1 MTDDSVGHI
10 ASVEQQFVGHGE
22 RQGFHVPAHLGQQR
36 QATFE
41 QSRRALF
48 AKIALV
54 TEELAGEVLR
64 ALVHGLGFFR
74 CTA

>member
-22 RQGFHVPAHLGQQR
+22 RQGSHVPAHFGQQR

-48 AKIALV
+48 KIALV
-54 TEELAGEVLR
+54 TEELAGEILR

-74 CTA
+74 CAA